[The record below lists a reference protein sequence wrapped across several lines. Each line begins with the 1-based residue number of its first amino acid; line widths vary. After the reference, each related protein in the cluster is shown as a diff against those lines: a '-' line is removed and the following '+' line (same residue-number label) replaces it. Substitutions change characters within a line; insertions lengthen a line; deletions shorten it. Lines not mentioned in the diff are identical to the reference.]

1 MHRIYAPVTVRQT
14 GAMPF
19 EKIRPRHEH
28 SARAARLIIA
38 ARLIVTVLLLL
49 CACAGPRSNP
59 LKRIQATG
67 TLRVALDPSF
77 PPFESVDGTGQ
88 VAGLDIDLARAIAA
102 RLGVEAHF
110 VTTGYDALYDALTV
124 GRADVIISALYPDP
138 DRIQTFTFSPSYF
151 NAGEVLVVREDSPI
165 TGVSDLAGKQVAL
178 VFGTE
183 AHMIALQWEKT
194 MPTPPILIT
203 GDAPET
209 ITSVLAAEIV
219 DAVILDNV
227 TAQMALV
234 DTPGLRV
241 LPTPITDE
249 PYTIAARK
257 EDAKL
262 VEAISGIL
270 EEMQAN
276 GELEALIRRWM
287 Q

>member
-1 MHRIYAPVTVRQT
+1 MPETHALVMARQT
-14 GAMPF
+14 CPTPTDRFLARLG
-19 EKIRPRHEH
+19 RGL
-28 SARAARLIIA
+28 RAARVIVI
-38 ARLIVTVLLLL
+38 ARLALVLLLL
-49 CACAGPRSNP
+49 CACTGPHGNA

-77 PPFESVDGTGQ
+77 PPFEFVDAAGQ
-88 VAGLDIDLARAIAA
+88 VAGLDADLARAIAA

-138 DRIQTFTFSPSYF
+138 SRMQTFTFSPSYF
-151 NAGEVLVVREDSPI
+151 NAGEVLVVREDSTI
-165 TGVSDLAGKQVAL
+165 AGVTDLAGKQVAL

-183 AHMIALQWEKT
+183 AHMVALQWEKT
-194 MPTPPILIT
+194 MPTPPVLLT

-209 ITSVLAAEIV
+209 ITSVLAAGIV

-227 TAQMALV
+227 TAQIAV
-234 DTPGLRV
+234 TNTPGLRV
-241 LPTPITDE
+241 LPVPITDE
-249 PYTIAARK
+249 PYTIAARQQ
-257 EDAKL
+257 DAKL
-262 VEAISGIL
+262 IEAISGIL

-287 Q
+287 R

>member
-1 MHRIYAPVTVRQT
+1 M
-14 GAMPF
+14 
-19 EKIRPRHEH
+19 
-28 SARAARLIIA
+28 RAARVIVI
-38 ARLIVTVLLLL
+38 ARLALALLLL
-49 CACAGPRSNP
+49 CACSGSHGNA
-59 LKRIQATG
+59 LKRIQSAG

-77 PPFESVDGTGQ
+77 PPFEFVDAADQ
-88 VAGLDIDLARAIAA
+88 VAGLDADLAQAIAA

-110 VTTGYDALYDALTV
+110 VTTGYDALYDALTA

-138 DRIQTFTFSPSYF
+138 SRMQTFTFSPSYF

-165 TGVSDLAGKQVAL
+165 AGVSDLAGKQVAL

-183 AHMIALQWEKT
+183 AHMVALQWEKT
-194 MPTPPILIT
+194 MPTPPILLT

-209 ITSVLAAEIV
+209 ITSVLAAGIV

-227 TAQMALV
+227 TAQIALAN
-234 DTPGLRV
+234 TPGLRV
-241 LPTPITDE
+241 LPSPITDE

-262 VEAISGIL
+262 IEAISDIL

-287 Q
+287 R

>member
-1 MHRIYAPVTVRQT
+1 MHKTHTLVLAQQSGKTLSSTI
-14 GAMPF
+14 
-19 EKIRPRHEH
+19 H
-28 SARAARLIIA
+28 SRRGHAICAARLLVA
-38 ARLIVTVLLLL
+38 ALLLL
-49 CACAGPRSNP
+49 CACSGPRANP
-59 LKRIQATG
+59 LKRIQTTG

-77 PPFESVDGTGQ
+77 PPFEFVDAAGQ
-88 VAGLDIDLARAIAA
+88 VAGLDVELAQAIAA
-102 RLGVEAHF
+102 QLGVEAHF

-138 DRIQTFTFSPSYF
+138 ARMQTFTFSPSYF

-165 TGVSDLAGKQVAL
+165 AGVPDLAGKQVAL

-183 AHMIALQWEKT
+183 AHMVALRWEKT
-194 MPTPPILIT
+194 MPTPPVLLT

-209 ITSVLAAEIV
+209 ITSVLAAGIV
-219 DAVILDNV
+219 DVVILDNV
-227 TAQMALV
+227 TAQMALSS
-234 DTPGLRV
+234 TPDLRV

-262 VEAISGIL
+262 VEAIGAIL

-276 GELEALIRRWM
+276 GELDALIQRWM

>member
-1 MHRIYAPVTVRQT
+1 MARKMCQT
-14 GAMPF
+14 TSDRYYTRLGGG
-19 EKIRPRHEH
+19 
-28 SARAARLIIA
+28 ARAAHV
-38 ARLIVTVLLLL
+38 IVAVQLALALLLL
-49 CACAGPRSNP
+49 CACSGPRSNP

-77 PPFESVDGTGQ
+77 PPFEFVDGTGQ
-88 VAGLDIDLARAIAA
+88 VAGLDVDLAQVIAA

-138 DRIQTFTFSPSYF
+138 DRMQTFTFSPGYF

-165 TGVSDLAGKQVAL
+165 TGVPDLAGKQVAL

-183 AHMIALQWEKT
+183 AHMVALQWEKT
-194 MPTPPILIT
+194 MTTPPILLT

-209 ITSVLAAEIV
+209 ITSVLAAGIV

-227 TAQMALV
+227 TAQMAV
-234 DTPGLRV
+234 AKTPGLRV
-241 LPTPITDE
+241 LLSPVTDE

-262 VEAISGIL
+262 IEAINAIL

-276 GELEALIRRWM
+276 GELDALIRRWM

>member
-1 MHRIYAPVTVRQT
+1 MHKTHAPIMAWQT
-14 GAMPF
+14 IQTPSDRVQARLG
-19 EKIRPRHEH
+19 RGTR
-28 SARAARLIIA
+28 SARVIVIARLA
-38 ARLIVTVLLLL
+38 LALLLL
-49 CACAGPRSNP
+49 CACSGPRGNA
-59 LKRIQATG
+59 LRRIQATG
-67 TLRVALDPSF
+67 ALRVALDPSF
-77 PPFESVDGTGQ
+77 PPFEFVDAAGQ
-88 VAGLDIDLARAIAA
+88 VAGLDVDLAQAIAA

-138 DRIQTFTFSPSYF
+138 ARMQTFTFSPSYF

-165 TGVSDLAGKQVAL
+165 AGVPDLAGKQVAL

-183 AHMIALQWEKT
+183 AHMVALRWEKT
-194 MPTPPILIT
+194 MLTPPILLT
-203 GDAPET
+203 GDTPET
-209 ITSVLAAEIV
+209 ITSVLAAGIV

-227 TAQMALV
+227 TAQMASAN
-234 DTPGLRV
+234 TPGLRV
-241 LPTPITDE
+241 LPSPITDE

-276 GELEALIRRWM
+276 GELEALMRRWM